1 MEKYPGLQL
10 LHLLAATVWIGGH
23 LVLALAYLPAF
34 VSGRDVESLFAFEKR
49 YHGWGM
55 AAFVVAVLTGLAM
68 AHVHCT
74 PTSWL
79 AFRGGCLPV
88 SLKFLFLLLTVGL
101 AVDARL
107 RLMRRPEPES
117 KRWRIDLAIHIGLV
131 TVLGVGF
138 LVLGWL
144 IRFG

>member
-1 MEKYPGLQL
+1 MSIYAIMQF
-10 LHLLAATVWIGGH
+10 LHVLAATVWIGGH

-34 VSGRDVESLFAFEKR
+34 VRGRDVESLFAFEKK
-49 YHGWGM
+49 YHVWGM
-55 AAFVVAVLTGLAM
+55 GALVVAVLTGLAM
-68 AHVHCT
+68 AHVHCL
-74 PTSWL
+74 PVRWL
-79 AFRGGCLPV
+79 SFSGGCLPV
-88 SLKFLFLLLTVGL
+88 SLKLLFLLVTVGL

-107 RLMRRPEPES
+107 RLLRCPKPES
-117 KRWRIDLAIHIGLV
+117 RRWRIDLAIHIGMV